1 MEDMVLLCT
10 AENAAEALIVK
21 SLLDDHRIRYGF
33 HESSPKTIGYLG
45 GLVAM
50 GLGVPSPPIS
60 FYVYEEDHRK
70 AAELLNIGGGK
81 D

>member
-10 AENAAEALIVK
+10 AENNAEALIVK
-21 SLLDDHRIRYGF
+21 SLLETHGIRYGF
-33 HESSPKTIGYLG
+33 HESNPKTIGYLG
-45 GLVAM
+45 GVVAM
-50 GLGVPSPPIS
+50 GFGVPASPIS
-60 FYVYEEDHRK
+60 FYVYEEDYRK